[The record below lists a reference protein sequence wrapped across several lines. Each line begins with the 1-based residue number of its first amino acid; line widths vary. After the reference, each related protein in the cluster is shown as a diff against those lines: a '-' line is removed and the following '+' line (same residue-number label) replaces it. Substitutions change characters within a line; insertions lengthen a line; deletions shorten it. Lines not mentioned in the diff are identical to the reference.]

1 MSNLLV
7 LNLTIACILIVI
19 VSFVILYVYRD
30 HKFVNN
36 KSKDISKFTFF
47 CILFTSGLDIGLI
60 MFPLME
66 FKQYSEPQYLN
77 INPLSLEIGFWGG
90 AVWIFYFITT
100 FYFSF
105 VEPKIKIFDSRYMK
119 IIMSVLMLLT
129 CAFTAKLFVDFF
141 KFYMPASIVGSYPEF
156 FTHEKIIIYT
166 IIILTFSMLSA
177 LSVNFIKIVSFLSI
191 IFFGGLI
198 LWGIAIVSSIY
209 SLHGYFNDIIMA
221 LEGYVEN
228 IDKFITP
235 MNSYHQFYLFWWFS
249 WSLMI
254 GRFVSEFVPKGTT
267 PLQLFLFMVVVPT
280 IPLSL
285 WFGVLYV
292 FYTSGHTIS
301 LMYLILMSVVG
312 ILFVINSFDSIL
324 RVSANLIES
333 SLSTFSYK
341 KALLLAYVLLILFFI
356 GYAGF
361 QSNEGFIKI
370 DYTGT
375 LSIVLLY
382 YLLYRTVKYFIK
394 LKVDK

>member
-1 MSNLLV
+1 
-7 LNLTIACILIVI
+7 
-19 VSFVILYVYRD
+19 
-30 HKFVNN
+30 
-36 KSKDISKFTFF
+36 
-47 CILFTSGLDIGLI
+47 
-60 MFPLME
+60 
-66 FKQYSEPQYLN
+66 
-77 INPLSLEIGFWGG
+77 
-90 AVWIFYFITT
+90 
-100 FYFSF
+100 
-105 VEPKIKIFDSRYMK
+105 
-119 IIMSVLMLLT
+119 
-129 CAFTAKLFVDFF
+129 
-141 KFYMPASIVGSYPEF
+141 
-156 FTHEKIIIYT
+156 
-166 IIILTFSMLSA
+166 
-177 LSVNFIKIVSFLSI
+177 
-191 IFFGGLI
+191 
-198 LWGIAIVSSIY
+198 
-209 SLHGYFNDIIMA
+209 
-221 LEGYVEN
+221 
-228 IDKFITP
+228 
-235 MNSYHQFYLFWWFS
+235 
-249 WSLMI
+249 MI